1 MNRELL
7 RVEAL
12 SFARGAAGGENGFGL
27 HIDSLRLSAGTALGL
42 TGPSGCGKSTLI
54 DLLALLRRP
63 ATVERFDF
71 AGHDIAELW
80 KRKGADACAGV
91 RARHIGVVLQTGGLL
106 PSLPVWDNVTLSQQ
120 LLGAPDRAWAAE
132 LLKMLDLTA
141 LERRLPAQL
150 SIGQRQRVAIA
161 RALAH
166 RPELVL
172 ADEPTAA
179 LGPDHA
185 HAALELLLML
195 TKEAGAALI
204 VVSHDV
210 ALLRAHDV
218 PLIQCV
224 GKDGVT
230 RLESGSCARPG
241 YASVN

>member
-1 MNRELL
+1 MKRELL
-7 RVEAL
+7 RVEEL
-12 SFARGAAGGENGFGL
+12 SFARAAAGGDGFGL
-27 HIDSLRLSAGTALGL
+27 HVDSLRLSAGTALGI

-63 ATVERFDF
+63 ARVARFDF
-71 AGHDIAELW
+71 AGYDIARLW
-80 KRKGADACAGV
+80 LKEGPEACAGV

-106 PSLPVWDNVTLSQQ
+106 PSLPVWDNATLPQE
-120 LLGAPDRAWAAE
+120 LLGAPDPAWAAE
-132 LLKMLDLTA
+132 LLNMLDLTG
-141 LERRLPAQL
+141 LERRLPAEL

-161 RALAH
+161 RALSH

-185 HAALELLLML
+185 HIALQLLLTI
-195 TKEAGAALI
+195 TKEAGAALL

-218 PLIQCV
+218 PLMECV
-224 GKDGVT
+224 GMGGVT
-230 RLESGSCARPG
+230 RLEAASCVHPG